1 MENVILKS
9 PRSSVKIGESETPS
23 LARTFSIIFDRT
35 RWEEKALIKAAKR
48 KRIKINLIDAKNTS
62 FDITSEDLTEP
73 YGDIVLQRCIS
84 YFRGLHV
91 SAILEKKGIKV
102 VNSFDTTSICGN
114 KMLTSLAL
122 SKAKVPT
129 PKTFVAFTPETAL
142 EKLDEIGYPAVI
154 KPVIGSWGRLVAPIR
169 DRATA
174 EAILEHREQMGNSLL
189 QIHYIQ
195 EMVKRPPRDIRTIVV
210 GNEITAAIYR
220 SSPEGSW
227 RTNVALGATTT
238 ACPITS
244 ELEDAALKAAKAVG
258 GGILAVD
265 LMESPKG
272 NVVHEI
278 NSTIEFR
285 GAESGTGVDIASKI
299 LEYLTKISKK

>member
-1 MENVILKS
+1 MENVILKW

-23 LARTFSIIFDRT
+23 LARIFSIIFDRT

-62 FDITSEDLTEP
+62 FDINSEDLTEP

-91 SAILEKKGIKV
+91 SAILEKKNMKV
-102 VNSFDTTSICGN
+102 VNSFNTTSICGN

-122 SKAKVPT
+122 SEAKVPT

-142 EKLDEIGYPAVI
+142 EILDKIGYPAVI
-154 KPVIGSWGRLVAPIR
+154 KPVIGSWGRLVALIK

-210 GNEITAAIYR
+210 GDEIIAAIYR
-220 SSPEGSW
+220 SSPAGSW

-244 ELEDAALKAAKAVG
+244 ELENTALKATKAVG

>member
-1 MENVILKS
+1 M
-9 PRSSVKIGESETPS
+9 
-23 LARTFSIIFDRT
+23 ARTFSIIFDRT

-62 FDITSEDLTEP
+62 FDINSEDLSEA

-91 SAILEKKGIKV
+91 SAILEKNGMKV

-142 EKLDEIGYPAVI
+142 ETLDEIGYPAVI

-210 GNEITAAIYR
+210 GDEITAAIYR
-220 SSPEGSW
+220 SSPAGSW

>member
-1 MENVILKS
+1 M
-9 PRSSVKIGESETPS
+9 KIGESETAS

-62 FDITSEDLTEP
+62 FDINSEDLTEP

-91 SAILEKKGIKV
+91 SAILERKGMKV

-142 EKLDEIGYPAVI
+142 ETLDEIGYPAVI
-154 KPVIGSWGRLVAPIR
+154 KPVIGSWGRLVSPIR

-210 GNEITAAIYR
+210 GDEITAAIYR
-220 SSPEGSW
+220 SSPSGSW

-244 ELEDAALKAAKAVG
+244 ELEDAALKAANAVG

>member
-1 MENVILKS
+1 
-9 PRSSVKIGESETPS
+9 VKIGESETPS
-23 LARTFSIIFDRT
+23 LARIFSIIFDRT

-62 FDITSEDLTEP
+62 FDINSEDLTEP

-91 SAILEKKGIKV
+91 SAILEKKNMKV
-102 VNSFDTTSICGN
+102 VNSFNTTSICGN

-122 SKAKVPT
+122 SEAKVPT

-142 EKLDEIGYPAVI
+142 EILDKIGYPAVI
-154 KPVIGSWGRLVAPIR
+154 KPVIGSWGRLVALIK

-210 GNEITAAIYR
+210 GDEIIAAIYR
-220 SSPEGSW
+220 SSPAGSW

-244 ELEDAALKAAKAVG
+244 ELENTALKATKAVG

>member
-1 MENVILKS
+1 M
-9 PRSSVKIGESETPS
+9 
-23 LARTFSIIFDRT
+23 ARTFSIIFDRT

-62 FDITSEDLTEP
+62 FDINSEDLTEP

-91 SAILEKKGIKV
+91 SAILERKGMKV

-142 EKLDEIGYPAVI
+142 ETLDEIGYPAVI
-154 KPVIGSWGRLVAPIR
+154 KPVIGSWGRLVSPIR

-210 GNEITAAIYR
+210 GDEITAAIYR
-220 SSPEGSW
+220 SSPSGSW

-244 ELEDAALKAAKAVG
+244 ELEDAVLKAANAVG

>member
-1 MENVILKS
+1 
-9 PRSSVKIGESETPS
+9 VKIGESETPS
-23 LARTFSIIFDRT
+23 LARIFSIIFDRT

-62 FDITSEDLTEP
+62 FDINSEDLTES

-91 SAILEKKGIKV
+91 SAILEKNNIKV
-102 VNSFDTTSICGN
+102 VNSFNTTSICGN

-142 EKLDEIGYPAVI
+142 EILDKIGYPAVI

-210 GNEITAAIYR
+210 GEEIIAAIYR
-220 SSPEGSW
+220 SSPAGSW

>member
-1 MENVILKS
+1 M
-9 PRSSVKIGESETPS
+9 KIGESETPS
-23 LARTFSIIFDRT
+23 LARIFSIIFDRT

-62 FDITSEDLTEP
+62 FDINSEDLSEA

-91 SAILEKKGIKV
+91 SAILEKNGMKV

-129 PKTFVAFTPETAL
+129 PKTFIAFTPETAL
-142 EKLDEIGYPAVI
+142 ETLDEIGYPAVI

-210 GNEITAAIYR
+210 GDEITAAIYR
-220 SSPEGSW
+220 SSPTGSW

>member
-1 MENVILKS
+1 MS
-9 PRSSVKIGESETPS
+9 
-23 LARTFSIIFDRT
+23 RT
-35 RWEEKALIKAAKR
+35 
-48 KRIKINLIDAKNTS
+48 
-62 FDITSEDLTEP
+62 
-73 YGDIVLQRCIS
+73 
-84 YFRGLHV
+84 
-91 SAILEKKGIKV
+91 
-102 VNSFDTTSICGN
+102 
-114 KMLTSLAL
+114 
-122 SKAKVPT
+122 
-129 PKTFVAFTPETAL
+129 KTFVAFTPETAL
-142 EKLDEIGYPAVI
+142 EILDEIGYPAVI
-154 KPVIGSWGRLVAPIR
+154 KPVIGSWGRLVSPIR

-210 GNEITAAIYR
+210 GDEITAAIYR
-220 SSPEGSW
+220 SSPSGSW

-244 ELEDAALKAAKAVG
+244 ELEDAVLKAAKAVG

>member
-1 MENVILKS
+1 M
-9 PRSSVKIGESETPS
+9 KIGESETPS

-62 FDITSEDLTEP
+62 FDIISEDLTEA
-73 YGDIVLQRCIS
+73 YGEIVLQRCIS

-91 SAILEKKGIKV
+91 SAILENKGMKV
-102 VNSFDTTSICGN
+102 VNSYDTTSICGN

-142 EKLDEIGYPAVI
+142 ETLDEIGYPAVI
-154 KPVIGSWGRLVAPIR
+154 KPVIGSWGRLVSPIR

-174 EAILEHREQMGNSLL
+174 EAILEHREQMGSSLL

-210 GNEITAAIYR
+210 GDEVTVAIYR
-220 SSPEGSW
+220 SSPSGSW

-238 ACPITS
+238 ECPITS
-244 ELEDAALKAAKAVG
+244 ELEETALKAAKAVG

-285 GAESGTGVDIASKI
+285 GAESGTGVNIASKI
-299 LEYLTKISKK
+299 LDYLTEISKK